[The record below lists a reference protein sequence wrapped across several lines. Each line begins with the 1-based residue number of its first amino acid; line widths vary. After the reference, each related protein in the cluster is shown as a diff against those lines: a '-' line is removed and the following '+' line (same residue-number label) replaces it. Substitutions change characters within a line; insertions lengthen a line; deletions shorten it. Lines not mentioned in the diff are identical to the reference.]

1 MAAALIG
8 NIIISNA
15 TTNISATTATGT
27 VSSGGSLPQI
37 LASNILANPTLGS
50 GNYTYLWSQ
59 TDSTIT
65 FTAQT
70 SNSTN
75 CSYPSI
81 SSGSTTIKCTVTDTW
96 TGIQTVTSDCVIT
109 WPTQTALIITSSSG
123 GSGVGGNAGTAD
135 DAVTSVTVANG
146 TPPYTFT
153 WTRTA
158 GQTCTLRSSTGTP
171 TNDAYWYSTST
182 LTGNSTVRCVITDSA
197 TPTPAQVTAS
207 NIKITWLPPQ
217 LL

>member
-27 VSSGGSLPQI
+27 LSGGNQI

-59 TDSTIT
+59 TGSTIT

-75 CSYPSI
+75 CTYPSL

-109 WPTQTALIITSSSG
+109 WPTQTALTITASSG
-123 GSGVGGNAGTAD
+123 GSGIPGNASSED
-135 DAVTSVTVANG
+135 DATTSVTVANG

-153 WTRTA
+153 WTRNA
-158 GQTCTLRSSTGTP
+158 GGQTCTLRNSTGTP
-171 TNDAYWYSTST
+171 TNNASWYSTST
-182 LTGNSTVRCVITDSA
+182 SNGNSTVKCTITDSA
-197 TPTPAQVTAS
+197 TPTPGSIQTGS
-207 NIKITWLPPQ
+207 
-217 LL
+217 LLIRWNLI

>member
-27 VSSGGSLPQI
+27 LSGGNQI

-59 TDSTIT
+59 TGSTIT

-75 CSYPSI
+75 CTYPSL

-109 WPTQTALIITSSSG
+109 WPTQNALIITASSG
-123 GSGVGGNAGTAD
+123 GSGGAGDTG
-135 DAVTSVTVANG
+135 DATTSVTVAGG
-146 TPPYTFT
+146 TPPYTFL
-153 WTRTA
+153 WSKNGGQVFSVRIPPGYA
-158 GQTCTLRSSTGTP
+158 GTTNASGT
-171 TNDAYWYSTST
+171 TNNAYWYTTSSLSGSSSVKCT
-182 LTGNSTVRCVITDSA
+182 ITDSA
-197 TPTPAQVTAS
+197 TPTPASIQTGS
-207 NIKITWLPPQ
+207 
-217 LL
+217 LLIRWNLA